1 MGGRLTFTI
10 KYKKNSGLVL
20 SVAEI
25 WQTYLYGITID
36 GGQGASFTDESMRF
50 YIESAQREVENWF
63 NLKFVKQLID
73 QSLTY
78 YQKDYWQQFPILFP
92 SYPVREP
99 LSMIGMLNKI
109 EQIIYPQ
116 GWLSC
121 EYDSGMGQGK
131 RRLSVVPTGSSTT
144 QGNAEIILTG
154 ITSQIGM
161 QRFQYIPDYWRV
173 QYITGW
179 DVDQMPMDLI
189 NLLGKLAA
197 LSPLGIAGDLIL
209 GIAGVSGQSLSI
221 DGLSQSINTTA
232 SATSSGYSARIL
244 EYLKEIKETVGR
256 LKLVYDEVKFAVF

>member
-1 MGGRLTFTI
+1 
-10 KYKKNSGLVL
+10 
-20 SVAEI
+20 
-25 WQTYLYGITID
+25 
-36 GGQGASFTDESMRF
+36 
-50 YIESAQREVENWF
+50 
-63 NLKFVKQLID
+63 
-73 QSLTY
+73 
-78 YQKDYWQQFPILFP
+78 
-92 SYPVREP
+92 
-99 LSMIGMLNKI
+99 MIGMLNKI

-189 NLLGKLAA
+189 NLLGKLA
-197 LSPLGIAGDLIL
+197 SFGPLNIAGDLVL

-221 DGLSQSINTTA
+221 DGLSQSISTTA
-232 SATSSGYSARIL
+232 SATSAGYSARLIQ
-244 EYLKEIKETVGR
+244 YQKEIKETVGR

>member
-1 MGGRLTFTI
+1 
-10 KYKKNSGLVL
+10 
-20 SVAEI
+20 
-25 WQTYLYGITID
+25 
-36 GGQGASFTDESMRF
+36 
-50 YIESAQREVENWF
+50 
-63 NLKFVKQLID
+63 
-73 QSLTY
+73 
-78 YQKDYWQQFPILFP
+78 
-92 SYPVREP
+92 
-99 LSMIGMLNKI
+99 
-109 EQIIYPQ
+109 
-116 GWLSC
+116 
-121 EYDSGMGQGK
+121 
-131 RRLSVVPTGSSTT
+131 
-144 QGNAEIILTG
+144 
-154 ITSQIGM
+154 M